1 MYCGCVFWCYLELVL
16 FCFFKQKTAYEMR
29 ISDWSSDVSSDLH
42 QFLVAMPRLD
52 DENFTHTVSLLCE
65 HSDDGAIGLVINRPT
80 DLKLSEMMEQMELE
94 HQGLADEAIVFW
106 GDRKSTR
113 LNSSH

>member
-1 MYCGCVFWCYLELVL
+1 MSNEDYL
-16 FCFFKQKTAYEMR
+16 K
-29 ISDWSSDVSSDLH
+29 H
-42 QFLVAMPRLD
+42 QCLVAMPRLD

-94 HQGLADEAIVFW
+94 HEGLADEAIVFW
-106 GDRKSTR
+106 GGPVQPERGFVVHRQPGGWEIGRASCR
-113 LNSSH
+113 ERVCEYV

>member
-1 MYCGCVFWCYLELVL
+1 
-16 FCFFKQKTAYEMR
+16 
-29 ISDWSSDVSSDLH
+29 
-42 QFLVAMPRLD
+42 MPRLD

-106 GDRKSTR
+106 AGRWKRQRGFALLGKPAGWETGWKAPKDC
-113 LNSSH
+113 NSPLPPATQRGYDPDN

>member
-1 MYCGCVFWCYLELVL
+1 MSNEDYL
-16 FCFFKQKTAYEMR
+16 K
-29 ISDWSSDVSSDLH
+29 H

-106 GDRKSTR
+106 VGPGQRSEARRVGKECVSTCR
-113 LNSSH
+113 SRWWPDQ